1 MRTCRAASC
10 EIPIYGKFV
19 YNGERVSLS
28 WTVAVPHPDHPTT
41 SLTFS
46 GHETFVL
53 RAHWL
58 KKAYDLVRDDP
69 ALFQREDAFVRLGV
83 GRNMAQSIR
92 HWARACGML
101 DDAAPAGVSR
111 PSALAHLLFD
121 DAAGLDPFLVTP
133 AAAWLLHWQI
143 SSRPAAAFSWYATFN
158 VWRGAEFTADALA
171 DAIGQAA
178 RDYPGRVP
186 SPATLRRDVDCLLR
200 SYVRQDRAAPDDAL
214 LCPLHD
220 LRLVRA
226 LPATDRYHLTSAA
239 RPTLPDGLLALAI
252 RRYVHNKGRTF
263 ASYAE
268 LSYGAG
274 SPGRIFGLG
283 EDSLAARLWHL
294 DGATGGLVR
303 ASESAGVRQ
312 VVCAQ
317 VGDALLDD
325 DLLRAAFREVR

>member
-1 MRTCRAASC
+1 MPR
-10 EIPIYGKFV
+10 
-19 YNGERVSLS
+19 
-28 WTVAVPHPDHPTT
+28 HDQPTT

-69 ALFQREDAFVRLGV
+69 MLFQREDAFVRLGV

-92 HWARACGML
+92 HWGRIAGML
-101 DDAAPAGVSR
+101 EDASPAPALR
-111 PSALAHLLFD
+111 PSALAHMLFD

-133 AAAWLLHWQI
+133 AAAWLLHWQV
-143 SSRPAAAFSWYATFN
+143 SGKPTAAFSWYATFN
-158 VWRGAEFTADALA
+158 VWRGAEFTADSLT
-171 DAIGQAA
+171 DAIGHAA

-200 SYVRQDRAAPDDAL
+200 SYVRPERATPDDAL
-214 LCPLHD
+214 LCPLHE

-226 LPATDRYHLTSAA
+226 LPGTDRFHVSSGA
-239 RPTLPDGLLALAI
+239 RPTVPDALLALMI
-252 RRYVHNKGRTF
+252 RRYVHNKGRSF

-268 LSYGAG
+268 LSHGTGA
-274 SPGRIFGLG
+274 PGRLFGFT

-294 DGATGGLVR
+294 DSATGGLVR